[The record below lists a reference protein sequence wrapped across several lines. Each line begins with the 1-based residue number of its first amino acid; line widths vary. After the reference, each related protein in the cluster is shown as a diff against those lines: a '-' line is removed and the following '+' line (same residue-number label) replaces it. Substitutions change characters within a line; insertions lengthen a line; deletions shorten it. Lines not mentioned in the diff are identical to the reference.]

1 MINPMIKNNEKGN
14 VFLGL
19 LLVIGILLFAIW
31 YIRSPHFTGF
41 QFGTPRIEFTQEEES
56 QLIEEGTVHTVEI
69 TNKGFVPEN
78 LTIKRYD
85 TVTFLNRDNIQH
97 QPTLASQTDEV
108 VCQGFGAPR
117 SILQNESYSFIF
129 TKAGQCGFND
139 SQSAFPS
146 GLITIEELKN

>member
-1 MINPMIKNNEKGN
+1 MNQKGN

-69 TNKGFVPEN
+69 SSKGFVPEN
-78 LTIKRYD
+78 LSIKRYD
-85 TVTFLNRDNIQH
+85 TVTFLNRDNVQH
-97 QPTLASQTDEV
+97 QPVLVSASDEI
-108 VCQGFGAPR
+108 VCQGFGSPR
-117 SILQNESYSFIF
+117 EILQNESYSFIF
-129 TKAGQCGFND
+129 TKAGQCEFGD
-139 SQSAFPS
+139 SQSSFPS
-146 GLITIEELKN
+146 GLISINELER